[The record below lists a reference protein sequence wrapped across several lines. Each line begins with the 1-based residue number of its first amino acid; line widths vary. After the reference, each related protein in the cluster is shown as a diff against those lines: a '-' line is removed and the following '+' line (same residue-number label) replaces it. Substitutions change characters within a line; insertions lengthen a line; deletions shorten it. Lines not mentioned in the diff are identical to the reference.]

1 MIRISLESPALI
13 AVRNWLAGSQPTQRG
28 RNGNRKA
35 SRPSFRLEH
44 LEGRTMLDAG
54 MRAFLPDL
62 AAESDTGWS
71 NVDNLTSDQTPT
83 LTGRVSSAASQARLI
98 IDGRRVA
105 EVPVVNGMWSY
116 TVPAEATLAAGGH
129 TIAARAVDASG
140 KVGRLSKPL
149 AVKIV
154 TTVPNAPTLRLGNAS
169 DTGTKGDGITT
180 YATPTFRGIAEPGK
194 IVNVSIDGVSAG
206 RVLSHVRTGEWL
218 FKSPK
223 LSNGKHHVTVE
234 VENSA
239 GLKSAATDLAVDIN
253 GQRTVILDASNG
265 PVELKASHILGG
277 GSQGFIVTKV
287 HDGTLEKWSATR
299 NSWKK
304 IPTKAF
310 ATNPAAVQIAP
321 AIRTISYTD
330 LVRWTPSSTTR
341 GIGQAFNAIPLDKS
355 GGLTEPTPGAGTV
368 PGKVVNLR
376 SKPVQGNGSILT
388 WNALTD
394 GYGGSSTRYS
404 VEVTREDGQTLL
416 YNVPS
421 TVRTV
426 ASVEGGTVLQARIW
440 GATNTGAGEVGIYN
454 PVPVNLPPTIAPVE
468 NKTLV
473 NGQIV
478 GTVGAIDPE
487 GDPLTF
493 VLTQIPKYGTVQ
505 INPDGTYVYTPGM
518 DYPGY
523 DSFWLA
529 VNDGEFNGEALVS
542 VGDPSL
548 MDLNSALIS
557 RGLTIYN
564 LTGSNL
570 ELTDFYA
577 ERRVENRATVGTVL
591 KPAESTF
598 VRLAQYAFETNR
610 STSTFSRQTNAFW
623 SGFLTYFD
631 LLPVA
636 TNWGCKPVYAPQ
648 PPYFRT
654 EGSTTNRN
662 AALYLL
668 DPDGTTIT
676 IPSGQGQEQA
686 DLLNQLAQSKWV
698 NSSFTPKSFD
708 DTVWT
713 DWKLAANPV
722 LNNTPSPLTTTITAT
737 VTQSTTTTL
746 KLSASIKA
754 KVFEVV
760 EITVAAEYSEAWTD
774 TYTFSQSVGV
784 TAQPGE
790 KVFLETR
797 EPVKRVIG
805 DYTVQMGNTTWILKD
820 VYFDSPDP
828 DRYMEYKATTTQI

>member
-28 RNGNRKA
+28 RNGSRKA
-35 SRPSFRLEH
+35 SRLTFRAEQLEK
-44 LEGRTMLDAG
+44 RAMLDAG

-105 EVPVVNGMWSY
+105 HVPVVNGMWSY
-116 TVPAEATLAAGGH
+116 TVPAEAALAAGGH
-129 TIAARAVDASG
+129 TIVARAVDASG

-154 TTVPNAPTLRLGNAS
+154 TALPTASTLVIGALS

-180 YATPTFRGIAEPGK
+180 YATPTFRGIAQPGK

-234 VENSA
+234 VENRA
-239 GLKSAATDLAVDIN
+239 GLKSAATDLAVDVN

-299 NSWKK
+299 NSWEK

-341 GIGQAFNAIPLDKS
+341 GIGQAFKAIPLDKS

-468 NKTLV
+468 IKTLV

-478 GTVGAIDPE
+478 GTLGAIDPE

-493 VLTQIPKYGTVQ
+493 VLTEIPKYGTVQ

-529 VNDGEFNGEALVS
+529 VNDGDFNGEALVS

-564 LTGSNL
+564 LTWSPL
-570 ELTDFYA
+570 ELTDFTHT
-577 ERRVENRATVGTVL
+577 RRVENVADVGTVL
-591 KPAESTF
+591 KPAESTS
-598 VRLAQYAFETNR
+598 VRLAQYAFVNNE
-610 STSTFSRQTNAFW
+610 STSTFSRTNVFW
-623 SGFLTYFD
+623 LGFVTYFD
-631 LLPVA
+631 LLPYA
-636 TNWGCKPVYAPQ
+636 TNWGCTS
-648 PPYFRT
+648 PYTYWRT
-654 EGSTTNRN
+654 EGSTTNGN

-668 DPDGTTIT
+668 DPPGTTIT
-676 IPSGQGQEQA
+676 IPSEQGQEQA
-686 DLLNQLAQSKWV
+686 DVLNQLAESKLV
-698 NSSFTPKSFD
+698 DFSFTPTSFV
-708 DTVWT
+708 DTAWT
-713 DWKLAANPV
+713 DWKLASNPV
-722 LNNTPSPLTTTITAT
+722 LNESTSPVDKTITVT
-737 VTQSTTTTL
+737 TTQSTTTTL

-760 EITVAAEYSEAWTD
+760 EISVAAEYSEAWTD
-774 TYTFSQSVGV
+774 TYTFSESVKF

-790 KVFLETR
+790 KAFIETR
-797 EPVKRVIG
+797 QPVKRVIG

-820 VYFDSPDP
+820 VYFDFPDP
-828 DRYMEYKATTTQI
+828 DRFMEYKVKTTQI

>member
-28 RNGNRKA
+28 RNGSRKA
-35 SRPSFRLEH
+35 SRLTFRAEQLEK
-44 LEGRTMLDAG
+44 RAMLDAG

-116 TVPAEATLAAGGH
+116 TVPAEAALAAGGH

-154 TTVPNAPTLRLGNAS
+154 TALPTASTLVIGALS

-180 YATPTFRGIAEPGK
+180 YATPTFRGIAQPGK

-454 PVPVNLPPTIAPVE
+454 PVPVNLPPTIAPVQI
-468 NKTLV
+468 KTLV

-493 VLTQIPKYGTVQ
+493 VLTDIPKYGTVQ
-505 INPDGTYVYTPGM
+505 VNPDGTYVYTPGM

-564 LTGSNL
+564 LTSSDL
-570 ELTDFYA
+570 ELTDFTHT
-577 ERRVENRATVGTVL
+577 RRVENVAPVGTVL
-591 KPAESTF
+591 KLAESTF
-598 VRLAQYAFETNR
+598 VSLAQYAFVNNE
-610 STSTFSRQTNAFW
+610 STSTFSRTNG
-623 SGFLTYFD
+623 GFGFVTYFD
-631 LLPVA
+631 LLPYA
-636 TNWGCKPVYAPQ
+636 TNWGCTFFGTGSY
-648 PPYFRT
+648 RT
-654 EGSTTNRN
+654 EGSTTNKN

-668 DPDGTTIT
+668 DQARTTII

-686 DLLNQLAQSKWV
+686 DLLNQLAESKWV

-708 DTVWT
+708 DTAWT
-713 DWKLAANPV
+713 DWKLAASPV
-722 LNNTPSPLTTTITAT
+722 LNESTSPVDKTITVT
-737 VTQSTTTTL
+737 TTQSTTTTL
-746 KLSASIKA
+746 KLSASVRA

-760 EITVAAEYSEAWTD
+760 NITVSAEYSEAWTD
-774 TYTFSQSVGV
+774 TYTFSESVKF

-790 KVFLETR
+790 KAFIETR
-797 EPVKRVIG
+797 QPVKRVIG

-828 DRYMEYKATTTQI
+828 DRYMEYKVKTTQI